1 MFKISVILFRRTK
14 ATRKVSSTL
23 KDFPEPQMTNL
34 LLQDPFAVLKEYPDK
49 LTHILENP
57 LHTGC
62 LQFSPRGDYLALG
75 CANGGVVVYDMDTH
89 RPILFLGSK
98 MGAHMRSVQSVAWSE
113 CGRFILSAG
122 RDWSVKLWDLS
133 CPEQPLKQV
142 QLESPV
148 WNCQWIDSN
157 AGSCI
162 ATAVEEER
170 AFLINFQNNPT
181 IIPLLPSEALESP
194 QNQGYVLTSSVHSK
208 NRQIVMTGT
217 SKGWV
222 NFYRIDS
229 ELKFTLIKSLK
240 IANSNI
246 KHLVVSQDGEKLAI
260 NSSDRIIRQYSL
272 KIRGVIDTVE
282 LESEHKYQDV
292 INRLQW
298 NSIFFSG
305 KSADYLVA
313 STNGSSA
320 HELYMWET
328 SSGTLVRV
336 LEGAEEE
343 LMDIDWNFY
352 NMCIASNGLE
362 SGDVYVW
369 SIVTVPKWSALA
381 PDFEEVE
388 ENIDYQEK
396 EDEFDHVDE
405 QEQQQEID
413 QVEEVEIDLR
423 TRERY
428 DVRGNDLLLT
438 RFTIPTDY
446 ERILVMKEATRAVD
460 ERNGEI

>member
-1 MFKISVILFRRTK
+1 
-14 ATRKVSSTL
+14 
-23 KDFPEPQMTNL
+23 MTNL

-75 CANGGVVVYDMDTH
+75 CSNGGVVVYDMDTY

-98 MGAHMRSVQSVAWSE
+98 VGAHMRSVQSIAWSE
-113 CGRFILSAG
+113 CGRYILSAG
-122 RDWSVKLWDLS
+122 RDWSVKLWDLAS
-133 CPEQPLKQV
+133 PEQPLKQV
-142 QLESPV
+142 LLESSV
-148 WNCQWIDSN
+148 WNCQWIDSK
-157 AGSCI
+157 AGTCI
-162 ATAVEEER
+162 ATALEEDR
-170 AFLINFQNNPT
+170 AFLVSFEGEPRVV
-181 IIPLLPSEALESP
+181 PLSSEAQGSP
-194 QNQGYVLTSSVHSK
+194 QNQGYVITFSIHSK
-208 NRQIVMTGT
+208 HRQILITGT

-222 NFYRIDS
+222 NFYRVDR
-229 ELKFTLIKSLK
+229 ELNSQLVKSLK

-246 KHLVVSQDGEKLAI
+246 KHLVVSQDGRKLAI
-260 NSSDRIIRQYSL
+260 NSSDRIIRQYTLRISEDL
-272 KIRGVIDTVE
+272 CTVE

-298 NSIFFSG
+298 NCIFFSN

-320 HELYMWET
+320 HELYIWET

-352 NMCIASNGLE
+352 NTCIASNGLE

-423 TRERY
+423 TIERY
-428 DVRGNDLLLT
+428 DVRGNDLLSP

-446 ERILVMKEATRAVD
+446 ERILVMKEATRAVED
-460 ERNGEI
+460 GKREI

>member
-1 MFKISVILFRRTK
+1 
-14 ATRKVSSTL
+14 
-23 KDFPEPQMTNL
+23 MTNL

-49 LTHILENP
+49 LTQILDNP

-62 LQFSPRGDYLALG
+62 LQFSPKGDYLALG

-98 MGAHMRSVQSVAWSE
+98 MGAHMRSIQSVAWSE

-122 RDWSVKLWDLS
+122 RDWFVKLWDLAN
-133 CPEQPLKQV
+133 PEEPLKQV
-142 QLESPV
+142 QLESSV
-148 WNCQWIDSN
+148 WNCQWIDSST
-157 AGSCI
+157 GICI
-162 ATAVEEER
+162 ATALEEEK
-170 AFLINFQNNPT
+170 AFLITFQDS
-181 IIPLLPSEALESP
+181 PSVIALGGVEEKEQP
-194 QNQGYVLTSSVHSK
+194 QNQGYVLTSSIHSRHK
-208 NRQIVMTGT
+208 RIIITGT
-217 SKGWV
+217 TKGWV
-222 NFYRIDS
+222 NFYRIDDQLRS
-229 ELKFTLIKSLK
+229 QRLKSLK

-246 KHLVVSQDGEKLAI
+246 KHLIVSQDGEKLAV

-272 KIRGVIDTVE
+272 RVSDDLETVE
-282 LESEHKYQDV
+282 LEPEHKYQDV

-298 NSIFFSG
+298 NSILFSN

-369 SIVTVPKWSALA
+369 SIVTAPKWSALA

-396 EDEFDHVDE
+396 EDEFDNVDE

-413 QVEEVEIDLR
+413 QAEEVEIDLR
-423 TRERY
+423 TREKY
-428 DVRGNDLLLT
+428 DVRGSDLLMS

-446 ERILVMKEATRAVD
+446 ERILVMKEAADATEGDGSQLEAT
-460 ERNGEI
+460 NGEI